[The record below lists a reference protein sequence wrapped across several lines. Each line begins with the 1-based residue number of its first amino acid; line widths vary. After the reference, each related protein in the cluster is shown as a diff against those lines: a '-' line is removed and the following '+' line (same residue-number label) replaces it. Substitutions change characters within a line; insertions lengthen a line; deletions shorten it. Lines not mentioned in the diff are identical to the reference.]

1 MTKSVQRLG
10 MDAALSAGGCLSAKP
25 ESLGSIPIA
34 DQGLCTDE
42 ELSRAEEMKTR
53 QRGPPWGRLEKVTK
67 HDLLWGSRDNKAKV
81 GVQ

>member
-1 MTKSVQRLG
+1 

-42 ELSRAEEMKTR
+42 ELSRAEEMKTGK
-53 QRGPPWGRLEKVTK
+53 RGSTLGTLRKGDQT
-67 HDLLWGSRDNKAKV
+67 
-81 GVQ
+81 